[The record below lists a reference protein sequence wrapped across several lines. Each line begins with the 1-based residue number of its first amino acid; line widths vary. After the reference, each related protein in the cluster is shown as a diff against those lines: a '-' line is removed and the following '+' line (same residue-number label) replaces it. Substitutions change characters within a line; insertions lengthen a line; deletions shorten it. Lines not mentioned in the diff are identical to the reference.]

1 MTAGNPN
8 WPLSRS
14 RPLRWAASAALLV
27 ALATTTGCR
36 DYLDRKDTVY
46 LGGGNAV
53 AENKVAQTIDPWPPG
68 SFKKHQST
76 NGQRAAKAIERYVKN
91 EDKVKS
97 IKEDATTE

>member
-8 WPLSRS
+8 WLLSRS
-14 RPLRWAASAALLV
+14 SRGVAIAALLV
-27 ALATTTGCR
+27 ALASTSGCR

-53 AENKVAQTIDPWPPG
+53 AANKVAQTIDPWPPG
-68 SFKKHQST
+68 SFKKHHST
-76 NGQRAAKAIERYVKN
+76 NGQRAAKAMERYVKN
-91 EDKVKS
+91 EDRDKS